1 MKNLLLVWK
10 LVLNVVGYLTAIFS
24 VLKLSKTVS
33 KINLLE
39 ANIIFLKINQGQK
52 CKTVED
58 SIVQFETSQQ
68 ITMKSFV
75 LAKILLIFM
84 IFQHLF
90 LLPCEI
96 LIVPMLST
104 SVSLFL
110 LGFTLLLDS
119 NIEGLFS
126 PIKMLQNGNGK
137 NVYFGQ
143 TRLVEYSLN
152 FTFSP
157 LGKLLNII
165 INVIAHF
172 LVLAPLAYVLIF
184 IVEITT
190 LILPLDFA
198 NGCYLFLNHSI
209 LLSNK
214 LYNFIFLLIFDPN
227 TVLFKRIQLAY
238 QQIQEEKL
246 TSARNIK
253 IKNLCDKVL
262 YSYVQRLI
270 TLFDEYCTG
279 TIHTNFNVEYIEPK
293 FLKCHKVNR
302 DLKETKRFIIEV
314 CKPGL
319 SDKFQSIKVDEF
331 WRFEI
336 SKPDF
341 GFDVLPDL
349 FERSNNKV
357 PAITKSIAPPPEE
370 YKINILR
377 IVDEPRLKL
386 LKTAKLFSHDVKA
399 NIIEGSSRFFI
410 QAPVSEILSP
420 EVIEEVLL
428 PPVEIEEEI
437 PNNVIRISNGFS
449 SKPWNKIKNITPRFF
464 K

>member
-1 MKNLLLVWK
+1 MKNLLLVYR

-24 VLKLSKTVS
+24 ALKLSKTVS
-33 KINLLE
+33 KIDLLE
-39 ANIIFLKINQGQK
+39 ANIIFLAINRGQK

-58 SIVQFETSQQ
+58 SIVQFQTSQQ

-75 LAKILLIFM
+75 LAKILFIF
-84 IFQHLF
+84 IILQRLF
-90 LLPCEI
+90 LLPFEI

-110 LGFTLLLDS
+110 LGLTLLLDS

-126 PIKMLQNGNGK
+126 PIKMLRNGNGK

-165 INVIAHF
+165 INAIAHF

-184 IVEITT
+184 IVQITT

-227 TVLFKRIQLAY
+227 FKRIQLAY

-270 TLFDEYCTG
+270 TLFNEYCTG
-279 TIHTNFNVEYIEPK
+279 TIHTNFNVQYIEPK

-302 DLKETKRFIIEV
+302 DLKETKRFIMEV

-319 SDKFQSIKVDEF
+319 SDKFQSIKGDEF
-331 WRFEI
+331 CFEI

-349 FERSNNKV
+349 FERKV

-410 QAPVSEILSP
+410 QAPSEILSQA
-420 EVIEEVLL
+420 EVIEVL
-428 PPVEIEEEI
+428 PPVEIVEEI

-449 SKPWNKIKNITPRFF
+449 SKPWNNIKNITPRFF

>member
-1 MKNLLLVWK
+1 MKNLLLVYR

-24 VLKLSKTVS
+24 ALKLSKTVS
-33 KINLLE
+33 KIDLLE
-39 ANIIFLKINQGQK
+39 ANIIFLTINRGQK

-58 SIVQFETSQQ
+58 SIVQFQTSQQ

-75 LAKILLIFM
+75 LAKILLIF
-84 IFQHLF
+84 IILQRLF
-90 LLPCEI
+90 LLPFEI

-110 LGFTLLLDS
+110 LGLTLLLDS

-126 PIKMLQNGNGK
+126 PIKMLRNGNGK

-152 FTFSP
+152 LTLSP
-157 LGKLLNII
+157 LGKLLNSI
-165 INVIAHF
+165 INAIAHF

-184 IVEITT
+184 IVQITT

-227 TVLFKRIQLAY
+227 FKRIQLAY

-270 TLFDEYCTG
+270 TLFNEYCTG
-279 TIHTNFNVEYIEPK
+279 TIHTNFNVQYIEPK

-302 DLKETKRFIIEV
+302 DLKETKRFIMEV

-319 SDKFQSIKVDEF
+319 SDKFQSIKGDEF
-331 WRFEI
+331 WFEI

-349 FERSNNKV
+349 FERKV

-410 QAPVSEILSP
+410 QAPSEILSQA
-420 EVIEEVLL
+420 EVIEVL
-428 PPVEIEEEI
+428 PPVEIVEEI

-449 SKPWNKIKNITPRFF
+449 SKSWNKIKNITPRFF

>member
-1 MKNLLLVWK
+1 M
-10 LVLNVVGYLTAIFS
+10 
-24 VLKLSKTVS
+24 
-33 KINLLE
+33 LE
-39 ANIIFLKINQGQK
+39 ANIIFLTINRGQK

-58 SIVQFETSQQ
+58 SIVQFQTSQQ

-75 LAKILLIFM
+75 LAKILLIF
-84 IFQHLF
+84 IILQRLF
-90 LLPCEI
+90 LLPFEI

-110 LGFTLLLDS
+110 LGLTLLLDS

-126 PIKMLQNGNGK
+126 PIKMLRNENGK

-165 INVIAHF
+165 INAIAHF

-184 IVEITT
+184 IVQITT

-227 TVLFKRIQLAY
+227 FKRIQLAY

-270 TLFDEYCTG
+270 TLFNEYCTG
-279 TIHTNFNVEYIEPK
+279 TIHTNFNVQYIEPK

-302 DLKETKRFIIEV
+302 DLKETKRFIMEV

-319 SDKFQSIKVDEF
+319 SDKFQSIKGEEF

-349 FERSNNKV
+349 FERKV

-410 QAPVSEILSP
+410 QAPSEILSQA
-420 EVIEEVLL
+420 EVIEVL
-428 PPVEIEEEI
+428 PPVEIVEEI

-449 SKPWNKIKNITPRFF
+449 SKSWNKIKNITPRFF

>member
-1 MKNLLLVWK
+1 MKNLLLVWG
-10 LVLNVVGYLTAIFS
+10 LVLNVVGYITAIFS

-33 KINLLE
+33 KIDLLE
-39 ANIIFLKINQGQK
+39 ANIIFLTINRGQK

-75 LAKILLIFM
+75 LAKFLLIF
-84 IFQHLF
+84 IILQRLF
-90 LLPCEI
+90 LLPFEI

-126 PIKMLQNGNGK
+126 PIKMLRNENGK

-152 FTFSP
+152 LTFSP
-157 LGKLLNII
+157 LVKVLNSI
-165 INVIAHF
+165 INAIAHF

-184 IVEITT
+184 IVQITT
-190 LILPLDFA
+190 LILPLEFA

-227 TVLFKRIQLAY
+227 FKRIQLAY

-279 TIHTNFNVEYIEPK
+279 TIHTNFNVQYIEPK

-302 DLKETKRFIIEV
+302 DLKETKRFIMEV

-319 SDKFQSIKVDEF
+319 SDKFQSIKGDEF

-349 FERSNNKV
+349 FERKV

-410 QAPVSEILSP
+410 QAPSEILSQA
-420 EVIEEVLL
+420 EVIEVL
-428 PPVEIEEEI
+428 PPVEIVEEI

-449 SKPWNKIKNITPRFF
+449 SKSWNKIKNITPRFF

>member
-1 MKNLLLVWK
+1 MKNLLLVYR

-24 VLKLSKTVS
+24 ALKLSKTVS
-33 KINLLE
+33 KIDLLE
-39 ANIIFLKINQGQK
+39 ANIIFLTINRGQK

-58 SIVQFETSQQ
+58 SIVQFQTSQQ

-75 LAKILLIFM
+75 LAKILFIF
-84 IFQHLF
+84 IILQRLF
-90 LLPCEI
+90 LLPFEI

-110 LGFTLLLDS
+110 LGLTLLLDS

-126 PIKMLQNGNGK
+126 PIKMLRNGNGK

-165 INVIAHF
+165 INAIAHF

-184 IVEITT
+184 IVQITT

-227 TVLFKRIQLAY
+227 FKRIQLAY

-270 TLFDEYCTG
+270 TLFNEYCTG
-279 TIHTNFNVEYIEPK
+279 TIHTNFNVQYIEPK

-302 DLKETKRFIIEV
+302 DLKETKRFIMEV

-319 SDKFQSIKVDEF
+319 SDKFQSIKGEEF

-349 FERSNNKV
+349 FERKV

-410 QAPVSEILSP
+410 QAPSEILSQA
-420 EVIEEVLL
+420 EVIEVL
-428 PPVEIEEEI
+428 PPVEIVEEI

-449 SKPWNKIKNITPRFF
+449 SKSWNKIKNITPRFF

>member
-1 MKNLLLVWK
+1 MKNLLLVWG
-10 LVLNVVGYLTAIFS
+10 LVLNVVGYITAIFS

-33 KINLLE
+33 KIDLLE
-39 ANIIFLKINQGQK
+39 ANIIFLTINRGQK

-58 SIVQFETSQQ
+58 SIVQFQTSQQ

-75 LAKILLIFM
+75 LAKILLIF
-84 IFQHLF
+84 IILQRLF
-90 LLPCEI
+90 LLPFEI

-126 PIKMLQNGNGK
+126 PIKMLRNENGK

-152 FTFSP
+152 LTLSP
-157 LGKLLNII
+157 LGKLLNSI
-165 INVIAHF
+165 INAIAHF

-184 IVEITT
+184 IVQITT

-227 TVLFKRIQLAY
+227 FKRIQLAY

-279 TIHTNFNVEYIEPK
+279 TIHTNFNVQYIEPK

-302 DLKETKRFIIEV
+302 DLKETKRFIMEV

-319 SDKFQSIKVDEF
+319 SDKFQSIKGEEF

-349 FERSNNKV
+349 FERKV

-377 IVDEPRLKL
+377 IVDEPKLKL

-410 QAPVSEILSP
+410 QAPSEILSQA
-420 EVIEEVLL
+420 EVIEVL
-428 PPVEIEEEI
+428 PPVEIVEEI

-449 SKPWNKIKNITPRFF
+449 SKSWNKIKNITPRFF

>member
-1 MKNLLLVWK
+1 MKNLLLVYR

-24 VLKLSKTVS
+24 ALKLSKTVS
-33 KINLLE
+33 KIDLLE
-39 ANIIFLKINQGQK
+39 ANIIFLAINRGQK

-58 SIVQFETSQQ
+58 SIVQFQTSQQ

-75 LAKILLIFM
+75 LAKILFIF
-84 IFQHLF
+84 IILQRLF
-90 LLPCEI
+90 LLPFEI

-110 LGFTLLLDS
+110 LGLTLLLDS

-126 PIKMLQNGNGK
+126 PIKMLRNGNGK

-152 FTFSP
+152 LTLSP
-157 LGKLLNII
+157 LGKLLNSI
-165 INVIAHF
+165 INAIAHF

-184 IVEITT
+184 IVQITT

-227 TVLFKRIQLAY
+227 FKRIQLAY

-270 TLFDEYCTG
+270 TLFNEYCTG
-279 TIHTNFNVEYIEPK
+279 TIHTNFNVQYIEPK

-302 DLKETKRFIIEV
+302 DLKETKRFIMEV

-319 SDKFQSIKVDEF
+319 SDKFQSIKGEEF

-349 FERSNNKV
+349 FERKV

-410 QAPVSEILSP
+410 QAPSEILSQA
-420 EVIEEVLL
+420 EVIEVL
-428 PPVEIEEEI
+428 PPVEIVEEI

-449 SKPWNKIKNITPRFF
+449 SKPWNNIKNITPRFF

>member
-1 MKNLLLVWK
+1 MKNLLLVYR

-24 VLKLSKTVS
+24 ALKLSKTVS
-33 KINLLE
+33 KIDLLE
-39 ANIIFLKINQGQK
+39 ANIIFLAINRGQK

-58 SIVQFETSQQ
+58 SIVQFQTSQQ

-75 LAKILLIFM
+75 LAKILFIF
-84 IFQHLF
+84 IILQRLF
-90 LLPCEI
+90 LLPFEI

-110 LGFTLLLDS
+110 LGLTLLLDS

-126 PIKMLQNGNGK
+126 PIKMLRNGNGK

-152 FTFSP
+152 FTLSP
-157 LGKLLNII
+157 LGKLLNIL
-165 INVIAHF
+165 INAIAHF
-172 LVLAPLAYVLIF
+172 LVIAPLAYVLIF
-184 IVEITT
+184 IVQITA

-227 TVLFKRIQLAY
+227 FKRIQLAY

-279 TIHTNFNVEYIEPK
+279 TIHSNFNVQYIEPK

-302 DLKETKRFIIEV
+302 DLKETKRFIMEV

-319 SDKFQSIKVDEF
+319 SDKFQSIKGEEF

-349 FERSNNKV
+349 FERKV

-377 IVDEPRLKL
+377 IVDEPKLKL

-410 QAPVSEILSP
+410 QAPSEILSQA
-420 EVIEEVLL
+420 EVIEVL
-428 PPVEIEEEI
+428 PPVEIVEEI

-449 SKPWNKIKNITPRFF
+449 SKPWNNIKNITPRFF

>member
-1 MKNLLLVWK
+1 MKNLLLVWG
-10 LVLNVVGYLTAIFS
+10 LVLNVVGYITAIFS

-33 KINLLE
+33 KIDLLE
-39 ANIIFLKINQGQK
+39 ANIIFLTINRGQK

-58 SIVQFETSQQ
+58 SIVQFQTSQQ

-75 LAKILLIFM
+75 LAKILLIF
-84 IFQHLF
+84 IILQRLF
-90 LLPCEI
+90 LLPFEI

-126 PIKMLQNGNGK
+126 PIKMLRNENVK

-152 FTFSP
+152 LTLSP
-157 LGKLLNII
+157 LGKLLNSI
-165 INVIAHF
+165 INAIAHF

-184 IVEITT
+184 IVQITT

-227 TVLFKRIQLAY
+227 FKRIQLAY

-279 TIHTNFNVEYIEPK
+279 TIHSNFNVQYIEPK

-302 DLKETKRFIIEV
+302 DLKETKRFIMEV

-319 SDKFQSIKVDEF
+319 SDKFQSIKGEEF

-349 FERSNNKV
+349 FERKV

-377 IVDEPRLKL
+377 IVDEPKLKL

-410 QAPVSEILSP
+410 QAPSEILSQA
-420 EVIEEVLL
+420 EVIEVL
-428 PPVEIEEEI
+428 PPVEIVEEI

-449 SKPWNKIKNITPRFF
+449 SKSWNKIKNITPRFF

>member
-1 MKNLLLVWK
+1 MKNLLLVYR

-24 VLKLSKTVS
+24 ALKLSKTVS
-33 KINLLE
+33 KIDLLE
-39 ANIIFLKINQGQK
+39 ANIIFLTINRGQK

-58 SIVQFETSQQ
+58 SIVQFQTSQQ

-75 LAKILLIFM
+75 LAKILFIF
-84 IFQHLF
+84 IILQRLF
-90 LLPCEI
+90 LLPFEI

-110 LGFTLLLDS
+110 LGLTLLLDS

-126 PIKMLQNGNGK
+126 PIKMLRNGNGK

-165 INVIAHF
+165 INAIAHF

-184 IVEITT
+184 IVQIST

-227 TVLFKRIQLAY
+227 FKRIQLAY

-279 TIHTNFNVEYIEPK
+279 TIHTNFNVQYIEPK

-302 DLKETKRFIIEV
+302 DLKETKRFIMEV

-319 SDKFQSIKVDEF
+319 SDKFQSIKGDEF
-331 WRFEI
+331 WFEI

-349 FERSNNKV
+349 FERKV

-377 IVDEPRLKL
+377 IVDQPRLKL

-410 QAPVSEILSP
+410 QAPSEILSQA
-420 EVIEEVLL
+420 EVIEVL
-428 PPVEIEEEI
+428 PPVEIVEEI

-449 SKPWNKIKNITPRFF
+449 SKPWNNIKNITPRFF

>member
-1 MKNLLLVWK
+1 MKNLLLVYR

-24 VLKLSKTVS
+24 ALKLSKTVS
-33 KINLLE
+33 KIDLLE
-39 ANIIFLKINQGQK
+39 ANIIFLTINRGQK

-58 SIVQFETSQQ
+58 SIVQFQTSQQ

-75 LAKILLIFM
+75 LAKILFIF
-84 IFQHLF
+84 IILQRLF
-90 LLPCEI
+90 LLPFEI

-110 LGFTLLLDS
+110 LGLTLLLDS

-126 PIKMLQNGNGK
+126 PIKMLRNGNGK

-152 FTFSP
+152 LTLSP
-157 LGKLLNII
+157 LGKLLNSI
-165 INVIAHF
+165 INAIAHF

-184 IVEITT
+184 IVQITT

-227 TVLFKRIQLAY
+227 FKRIQLAY

-270 TLFDEYCTG
+270 TLFNEYCTG
-279 TIHTNFNVEYIEPK
+279 TIHTNFNVQYIEPK

-302 DLKETKRFIIEV
+302 DLKETKRFIMEV

-319 SDKFQSIKVDEF
+319 SDKFQSIKGDEF
-331 WRFEI
+331 WFEI

-349 FERSNNKV
+349 FERKV

-377 IVDEPRLKL
+377 IVDQPRLKL

-410 QAPVSEILSP
+410 QAPSEILSQA
-420 EVIEEVLL
+420 EVIEVL
-428 PPVEIEEEI
+428 PPVEIVEEI

-449 SKPWNKIKNITPRFF
+449 SKSWNKIKNITPRFF

>member
-1 MKNLLLVWK
+1 MKNLLLVYR

-24 VLKLSKTVS
+24 ALKLSKTVS
-33 KINLLE
+33 KIDLLE
-39 ANIIFLKINQGQK
+39 ANIIFLAINRGQK

-58 SIVQFETSQQ
+58 SIVQFQTSQQ

-75 LAKILLIFM
+75 LAKILFIF
-84 IFQHLF
+84 IILQRLF
-90 LLPCEI
+90 LLPFEI

-110 LGFTLLLDS
+110 LGLTLLLDS

-126 PIKMLQNGNGK
+126 PIKMLRNGNGK

-165 INVIAHF
+165 INAIAHF

-184 IVEITT
+184 IVQIST

-227 TVLFKRIQLAY
+227 FKRIQLAY

-270 TLFDEYCTG
+270 TLFNEYCTG
-279 TIHTNFNVEYIEPK
+279 TIHTNFNVQYIEPK

-302 DLKETKRFIIEV
+302 DLKETKRFIMEV

-319 SDKFQSIKVDEF
+319 SDKFQSIKGDEF
-331 WRFEI
+331 WFEI

-349 FERSNNKV
+349 FERKV

-377 IVDEPRLKL
+377 IVDQPRLKL

-410 QAPVSEILSP
+410 QAPSEILSQA
-420 EVIEEVLL
+420 EVIEVL
-428 PPVEIEEEI
+428 PPVEIVEEI

-449 SKPWNKIKNITPRFF
+449 SKPWNNIKNITPRFF

>member
-1 MKNLLLVWK
+1 MKNLLLVYR

-24 VLKLSKTVS
+24 ALKLSKTVS
-33 KINLLE
+33 KIDLLE
-39 ANIIFLKINQGQK
+39 ANIIFLTINRGQK

-58 SIVQFETSQQ
+58 SIVQFQTSQQ

-75 LAKILLIFM
+75 LAKILLIF
-84 IFQHLF
+84 IILQRLF
-90 LLPCEI
+90 LLPFEI

-110 LGFTLLLDS
+110 LGLTLLLDS

-126 PIKMLQNGNGK
+126 PIKMLRNGNGK

-165 INVIAHF
+165 INAIAHF

-184 IVEITT
+184 IVQITT

-227 TVLFKRIQLAY
+227 FKRIQLAY

-270 TLFDEYCTG
+270 TLFNEYCTG
-279 TIHTNFNVEYIEPK
+279 TIHTNFNVQYIEPK

-302 DLKETKRFIIEV
+302 DLKETKRFIMEV

-319 SDKFQSIKVDEF
+319 SDKFQSIKGDEF
-331 WRFEI
+331 CFEI

-349 FERSNNKV
+349 FERKV

-377 IVDEPRLKL
+377 IVDQPRLKL

-410 QAPVSEILSP
+410 QAPSEILSQA
-420 EVIEEVLL
+420 EVIEVL
-428 PPVEIEEEI
+428 PPVEIVEEI

-449 SKPWNKIKNITPRFF
+449 SKPWNNIKNITPRFF

>member
-1 MKNLLLVWK
+1 MKNLLLVYR

-24 VLKLSKTVS
+24 ALKLSKTVS
-33 KINLLE
+33 KIDLLE
-39 ANIIFLKINQGQK
+39 ANIIFLTINRGQK

-58 SIVQFETSQQ
+58 SIVQFQTSQQ

-75 LAKILLIFM
+75 LAKILLIF
-84 IFQHLF
+84 IILQRLF
-90 LLPCEI
+90 LLPFEI

-110 LGFTLLLDS
+110 LGLTLLLDS

-126 PIKMLQNGNGK
+126 PIKMLRNGNGK

-165 INVIAHF
+165 INAIAHF

-184 IVEITT
+184 IVQITT

-227 TVLFKRIQLAY
+227 FKRIQLAY

-270 TLFDEYCTG
+270 TLFNEYCTG
-279 TIHTNFNVEYIEPK
+279 TIHTNFNVQYIEPK

-302 DLKETKRFIIEV
+302 DLKETKRFIMEV

-319 SDKFQSIKVDEF
+319 SDKFQSIKGDEF
-331 WRFEI
+331 RFEI

-349 FERSNNKV
+349 FERKV

-377 IVDEPRLKL
+377 IVDQPRLKL

-410 QAPVSEILSP
+410 QAPSEILSQA
-420 EVIEEVLL
+420 EVIEVL
-428 PPVEIEEEI
+428 PPVEIVEEI

-449 SKPWNKIKNITPRFF
+449 SKSWNKIKNITPRFF

>member
-1 MKNLLLVWK
+1 MKNLLLVYR

-24 VLKLSKTVS
+24 ALKLSKTVS
-33 KINLLE
+33 KIDLLE
-39 ANIIFLKINQGQK
+39 ANIIFLTINRGQK

-58 SIVQFETSQQ
+58 SIVQFQTSQQ

-75 LAKILLIFM
+75 LAKFLFIFIIL
-84 IFQHLF
+84 QRLF
-90 LLPCEI
+90 LLPFEI

-110 LGFTLLLDS
+110 LGLTLLLDS

-126 PIKMLQNGNGK
+126 PIKMLRNGNGK

-157 LGKLLNII
+157 LGKLLNMI
-165 INVIAHF
+165 INAIAHF

-184 IVEITT
+184 IVQIST

-227 TVLFKRIQLAY
+227 FKRIQLAY

-270 TLFDEYCTG
+270 TLFNEYCTG
-279 TIHTNFNVEYIEPK
+279 TIHTNFNVQYIEPK

-302 DLKETKRFIIEV
+302 DLKETKRFIMEV

-319 SDKFQSIKVDEF
+319 SDKFQSIKGDEF
-331 WRFEI
+331 RFEI

-349 FERSNNKV
+349 FERKV

-377 IVDEPRLKL
+377 IVDQPRLKL

-410 QAPVSEILSP
+410 QAPSEILSQA
-420 EVIEEVLL
+420 EVIEVL
-428 PPVEIEEEI
+428 PPVEIVEEI

-449 SKPWNKIKNITPRFF
+449 SKPWNNIKNITPRFF

>member
-1 MKNLLLVWK
+1 MKNLLLVYR

-24 VLKLSKTVS
+24 ALKLSKTVS
-33 KINLLE
+33 KIDLLE
-39 ANIIFLKINQGQK
+39 ANIIFLTINRGQK

-58 SIVQFETSQQ
+58 SIVQFQTSQQ

-75 LAKILLIFM
+75 LAKILFIF
-84 IFQHLF
+84 IILQRLF
-90 LLPCEI
+90 LLPFEI

-110 LGFTLLLDS
+110 LGLTLLLDS

-126 PIKMLQNGNGK
+126 PIKMLRNGNGK

-165 INVIAHF
+165 INAIAHF

-184 IVEITT
+184 IVQIST

-227 TVLFKRIQLAY
+227 FKRIQLAY

-270 TLFDEYCTG
+270 TLFNEYCTG
-279 TIHTNFNVEYIEPK
+279 TIHTNFNVQYIEPK

-302 DLKETKRFIIEV
+302 DLKETKRFIMEV

-319 SDKFQSIKVDEF
+319 SDKFQSIKGDEF
-331 WRFEI
+331 RFEI

-349 FERSNNKV
+349 FERKV

-410 QAPVSEILSP
+410 QAPSEILSQA
-420 EVIEEVLL
+420 EVIEVL
-428 PPVEIEEEI
+428 PPVEIVEEI

-449 SKPWNKIKNITPRFF
+449 SKPWNNIKNITPRFF